1 MQDQEPWT
9 TGRLR
14 TWIKT
19 HLEERGVESPAVCA
33 DMLLSAAIG
42 AERLR
47 LYMEPDR
54 LASDEERA
62 TLRAWVK
69 RASNHEPVQ
78 YLVGE
83 AWFHQARIEVDSS
96 TMIPRPATETL
107 VEVGHQRLPTTS
119 GSVRILDLCT
129 GTGCVSIA
137 LLNLINRPYRAAA
150 RMHEAEAAAR
160 ADLGRLS
167 TALSSGG
174 GPAAGGKA
182 ILEIEDEFEGE
193 DEDQVEDQAEDQD
206 EDQVE
211 DQVEIQDSGAE
222 DREDAAIQEALPA
235 EINTEKFVQASVV
248 ATELVEAA
256 AGLAQRNVARH
267 LYADR
272 IDVRIGSLYEP
283 LTAEESSSFDL
294 IVSNPP
300 YISDAEFDLCPPNV
314 RDHEP
319 ATALRGGKDGLEV
332 IREVIDG
339 APAWLVP
346 GGILAIEMQYD
357 QASAVQSLFAAAGF
371 EAIQLH
377 QDVDE
382 LDRVVSGRHPGA

>member
-1 MQDQEPWT
+1 M
-9 TGRLR
+9 
-14 TWIKT
+14 
-19 HLEERGVESPAVCA
+19 VCA

-54 LASDEERA
+54 LASDDERA

-107 VEVGHQRLPTTS
+107 VEVGHQRLAERS
-119 GSVRILDLCT
+119 GGVRILDLCT

-137 LLNLINRPYRAAA
+137 LLHLLDRPRRAAA
-150 RMHEAEAAAR
+150 RVQEAEQAAR
-160 ADLGRLS
+160 ADLARLS
-167 TALSSGG
+167 TAMGAGAGPGAGREERSLADQDASDETSDETGHDAEATTTEG
-174 GPAAGGKA
+174 RPSDAADGSPAA
-182 ILEIEDEFEGE
+182 F
-193 DEDQVEDQAEDQD
+193 
-206 EDQVE
+206 
-211 DQVEIQDSGAE
+211 
-222 DREDAAIQEALPA
+222 RERASIVKP
-235 EINTEKFVQASVV
+235 EKFVQASIV

-256 AGLAQRNVARH
+256 AALARRNVARH
-267 LYADR
+267 LRADS
-272 IDVRIGSLYEP
+272 IDVRHGSLYEP
-283 LTAEESSSFDL
+283 LAGEQPSTVDL

-371 EAIQLH
+371 EEIQLH
-377 QDVDE
+377 QDVDQ

>member
-1 MQDQEPWT
+1 MD
-9 TGRLR
+9 
-14 TWIKT
+14 
-19 HLEERGVESPAVCA
+19 SPAVCA
-33 DMLLSAAIG
+33 DMLLAAAIG

-47 LYMEPDR
+47 LYMEPER

-62 TLRAWVK
+62 TLRGWVT

-83 AWFHQARIEVDSS
+83 AWFHQARIEVNSS

-167 TALSSGG
+167 SALSAGG
-174 GPAAGGKA
+174 GPAAGGKV
-182 ILEIEDEFEGE
+182 ILEIEDEFEDEFEGE
-193 DEDQVEDQAEDQD
+193 DEDQVEDQVENQV

-211 DQVEIQDSGAE
+211 NAIVEIQDSGAD
-222 DREDAAIQEALPA
+222 DREDAAIQEAQPTEL
-235 EINTEKFVQASVV
+235 NTENFVQASVV

-267 LYADR
+267 LHADR

-283 LTAEESSSFDL
+283 LTAEEASSFDL

-300 YISDAEFDLCPPNV
+300 YISDAEFDLCPSNV

-319 ATALRGGKDGLEV
+319 ATALRGGKDGLDI
-332 IREVIDG
+332 IRKVIDE

-346 GGILAIEMQYD
+346 GGVLAIEMQYD
-357 QASAVQSLFAAAGF
+357 QASAVQTLFAAAGF
-371 EAIQLH
+371 EEIRLH
-377 QDVDE
+377 QDIDA
-382 LDRVVSGRHPGA
+382 LDRVVSGRLPGA